1 MIRITRHYIF
11 AMNVASVIL
20 PARALVALQLD
31 IVDRNLEEVADTAEL
46 DKARGF
52 AMEGWHLYNEQIR

>member
-1 MIRITRHYIF
+1 
-11 AMNVASVIL
+11 MNVASVIL
-20 PARALVALQLD
+20 PARALVVVLQLD